1 MSLSGRIDDLPSFD
15 GADGVDRL
23 HVATEDANTEI
34 GEEEEEYYLFTGKVS
49 VRSTNV
55 HLIIRMLMK
64 LDTADF

>member
-23 HVATEDANTEI
+23 HVATEDANTET
-34 GEEEEEYYLFTGKVS
+34 GEEEYFLFTGKVG
-49 VRSTNV
+49 VMRSTNV